1 MSHSINTLRNMMDAT
16 RKIANSYIKKLEGKD
31 VRQSFEVTGIQLNS
45 AYWLV
50 GHMAWAQNN
59 LIIRSF
65 GGPNPEVK
73 WLKHFG
79 MGKAHQESLD
89 NGPSWEEL
97 VEGFHKVHEVAMNH
111 LSTLNDATL
120 DEENLINWEV
130 PGLVSK
136 SKGATLIHHIRHEGM
151 HVGHLGWIAK
161 LHGIRG
167 I

>member
-1 MSHSINTLRNMMDAT
+1 MGHSISTLRDMMNAT
-16 RKIANSYIKKLEGKD
+16 RNIATGYIKKLEGKD
-31 VRQSFEVTGIQLNS
+31 VRQSFEVNGVQLNS
-45 AYWLV
+45 AYWLF

-79 MGKAHQESLD
+79 IGKTHQEALN

-120 DEENLINWEV
+120 EEDNLLNWEV
-130 PGLVSK
+130 MHSK
-136 SKGATLIHHIRHEGM
+136 SKGATLMHHIRHEGM

-161 LHGIRG
+161 LHGIPG

>member
-1 MSHSINTLRNMMDAT
+1 MSYSINTLRDMMDAT
-16 RKIANSYIKKLEGKD
+16 RKIANAYIKKLDGKD
-31 VRQSFEVTGIQLNS
+31 VRQSFLVNGTQLNS
-45 AYWLV
+45 AYWLI

-59 LIIRSF
+59 LVVRSF

-79 MGKAHQESLD
+79 IGKPHQESLD

-97 VEGFHKVHEVAMNH
+97 VAGFHKVHEVAMHH
-111 LSTLNDATL
+111 LSTLNDNAL
-120 DEENLINWEV
+120 EEDNLINWEV
-130 PGLVSK
+130 MNSK

-151 HVGHLGWIAK
+151 HVGHLGWIVK
-161 LHGIRG
+161 LHGIPG